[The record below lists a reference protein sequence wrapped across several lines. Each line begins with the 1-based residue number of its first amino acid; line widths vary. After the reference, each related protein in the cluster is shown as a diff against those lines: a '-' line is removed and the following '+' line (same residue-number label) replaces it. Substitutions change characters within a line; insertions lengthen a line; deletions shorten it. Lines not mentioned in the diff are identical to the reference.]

1 MGVESSFEKDPTPEV
16 WTRLFVMAKQ
26 QALLGV
32 LNAGVHRLPAAQL
45 PPEHIL
51 SDWDRLTGRIGEI
64 HARHERQVAE
74 LEALFERKG
83 LRGCILKGT
92 GLARLYPDP
101 GRRQCGDI
109 DVWVPGPREASLK
122 AFEEFGVHDV
132 IYQECKVD
140 IFDDT
145 VVELHFHPTKMY
157 NPFCNARLQRWLEK
171 HSPVGSP
178 SSIPCHSDRSE
189 ESPSKPHN
197 TPPALVFPDASFNA
211 VFCMAHMY
219 RHYLVGGLGLRQMM
233 DYYYVLRE
241 LPAAERGPAF
251 QTLQRLGMGRF
262 TAATMLALQYN
273 FGLEDEYLL
282 CKPDRKRGP
291 ILIEEMIKMG
301 NFGILDPR
309 NHGKEG
315 EGAIAR
321 FRRKNRRVF
330 SYLRLYPQEIL
341 WAPFAR
347 LTQYFW
353 RLFRG
358 YL

>member
-1 MGVESSFEKDPTPEV
+1 MGRESSFEKDSSPEM
-16 WTRLFVMAKQ
+16 WAHLFKMAKQ

-32 LNAGVHRLPAAQL
+32 LNAGVHRLPATQL
-45 PPEHIL
+45 PPAQLLAE
-51 SDWDRLTGRIGEI
+51 WDRLAGKIAEI

-83 LRGCILKGT
+83 LRGCVLKGT

-109 DVWVPGPREASLK
+109 DVWVPGPRKAVIEAF
-122 AFEEFGVHDV
+122 ADEFDVHDV

-145 VVELHFHPTKMY
+145 VVEVHFHPTKMH

-171 HSPVGSP
+171 HNPIGSP
-178 SSIPCHSDRSE
+178 SAVPCYSERSE
-189 ESPSKPHN
+189 ESDLPSS
-197 TPPALVFPDASFNA
+197 TSSALVYPDASFNA
-211 VFCMAHMY
+211 IFCMAHMY

-233 DYYYVLRE
+233 DYYYVLKE
-241 LPAAERGPAF
+241 LPAAGRGPTM
-251 QTLQRLGMGRF
+251 QTLKRLGMGRF
-262 TAATMLALQYN
+262 AAATMLALQYN

-291 ILIEEMIKMG
+291 KLINDMIKMG

-315 EGAIAR
+315 ESALSR
-321 FRRKNRRVF
+321 FFRKNRRVF
-330 SYLRLYPQEIL
+330 SYLRLYPREIL

-347 LTQYFW
+347 LGQYFW
-353 RLFRG
+353 RLFHG